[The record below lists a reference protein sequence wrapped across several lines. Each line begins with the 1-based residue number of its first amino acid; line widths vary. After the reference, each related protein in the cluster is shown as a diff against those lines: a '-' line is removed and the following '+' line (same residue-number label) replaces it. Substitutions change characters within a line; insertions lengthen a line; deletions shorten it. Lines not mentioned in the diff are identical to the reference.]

1 MLPLEE
7 EGKNAGGVADV
18 PGVDDDGDAAV
29 VTLLVVEPLPDA
41 LAVTAELVFNEPAVV
56 VVAVEVV
63 FTLSVAAEAPLLI
76 TGELRLPN
84 SDLLGE
90 EFTGV
95 SGVSKSGSNGS
106 LKMSPSPFGLTE
118 SCPS

>member
-106 LKMSPSPFGLTE
+106 LTTSPSPFGLTE